1 MNDVSKMQ
9 SPRGR
14 TDAPS
19 YGLDAV
25 PGEDSNFALP
35 AEVVAYRDLA
45 RRIVQEELLPL
56 EREFL
61 LHPGHAYG
69 LKEVLSLKAV
79 FPPNIVDRL
88 VKISRETGLW
98 YLMVPQ
104 AHGGSGLSM
113 LARAAILEQFM
124 YTAVPFPFANVP
136 NILYHCTGAQID
148 KYLTPV
154 IEGEKTTSFAQTEPN
169 AGSDPGG
176 MMQTRAVRSGN
187 EWVINGTKMWIS
199 MAAESDFL
207 LVQAVTDS
215 AKRQRGGITMFLVDR
230 NNPGLK
236 IEEPGI
242 RTWLGPRA
250 AQYIMHF
257 DDCRVGD
264 DAVLGEVGKGFTL
277 GQTWLTIHDRLMRGP
292 YALGKMQRAL
302 DMCIEYAK
310 QRVTFGKPISERQAI
325 QWKLVDMHVDIQALR
340 ALVHEIASR
349 ADKGHDVRT
358 EAAMVK
364 LCASDWGT
372 RTLDHAIQIH
382 GAMGES
388 LELPLTL
395 FYRYVRHTQIGGG
408 TSEIQR
414 HLIARKLLS

>member
-1 MNDVSKMQ
+1 MNDLAKEASRPVAAGS
-9 SPRGR
+9 
-14 TDAPS
+14 PS
-19 YGLDAV
+19 YALDSV
-25 PGEDSNFALP
+25 ETSSSFELP
-35 AEVVAYRDLA
+35 ADVVTYRDLA
-45 RRIVQEELLPL
+45 RRIVREELLPL

-61 LHPGHAYG
+61 PHPGHAFG
-69 LKEVLSLKAV
+69 LKEVLALKAV
-79 FPPNIVDRL
+79 FSQPVVDRL
-88 VKISRETGLW
+88 VKISRDTGFW
-98 YLMVPQ
+98 YLMVPES
-104 AHGGSGLSM
+104 HGGSGLSM
-113 LARAAILEQFM
+113 LARAVVLEEFM

-136 NILYHCTGAQID
+136 NILYHCKGNQVS

-176 MMQTRAVRSGN
+176 MMQTRAVRDGGG
-187 EWVINGTKMWIS
+187 WVLNGTKMWIS

-207 LVQAVTDS
+207 LVQAVTDPE
-215 AKRQRGGITMFLVDR
+215 KRQRGGITMFLVDR

-236 IEEPGI
+236 IDEPGI
-242 RTWLGPRA
+242 RTWLGPRPV
-250 AQYIMHF
+250 QYILHF

-264 DAVLGEVGKGFTL
+264 DAVLGEVGKGFNL

-292 YALGKMQRAL
+292 FALGKMQRAL
-302 DMCIEYAK
+302 DMCIEWAK

-325 QWKLVDMHVDIQALR
+325 QWKIVDMYIDIQALR
-340 ALVHEIASR
+340 ALVYENAAR
-349 ADKGHDVRT
+349 TDKGEDVRVQ
-358 EAAMVK
+358 AAMVK
-364 LCASDWGT
+364 LCSSDWGT
-372 RTLDHAIQIH
+372 RTLDNAIQIH

-395 FYRYVRHTQIGGG
+395 FYRYLRHTQIGGG